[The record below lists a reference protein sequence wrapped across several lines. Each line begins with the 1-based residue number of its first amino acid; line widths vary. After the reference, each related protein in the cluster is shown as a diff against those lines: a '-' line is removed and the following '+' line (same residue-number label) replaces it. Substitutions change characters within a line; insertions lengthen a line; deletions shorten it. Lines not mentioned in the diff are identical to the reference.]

1 MAIIRYIA
9 FISENP
15 SELAGFYNRFLGTRE
30 LGVSPDG
37 DVSIS
42 DGFYNLT
49 LLKRRPGLHEPRPE
63 VGFNHIGLQVE
74 SLEEVKSRYLDFNPR
89 GTIVMEPSDLHHGE
103 IRIHDID
110 GNPVSLSENDFGVGG
125 DDRSLPGVRH
135 IAYNTHDPEGMR
147 QFYSE
152 VLGLREVHSSYAYR
166 RNGKLNRFLGDAFTN
181 LALHPFYN
189 SASPGHEMKFG
200 INHIGFLVRDTK
212 ATSEDL
218 SSAVTIQKRPEDRPY
233 AELRFTDPEGNRL
246 DLSQDK
252 GWEVDLNK
260 WERATGL

>member
-9 FISENP
+9 FISEKP
-15 SELAGFYNRFLGTRE
+15 EELAKFYNRFLGTRE
-30 LGVSPDG
+30 LGRSPEG
-37 DVSIS
+37 DISIT

-49 LLKRRPGLHEPRPE
+49 FFKRRPGLHEPRPE
-63 VGFNHIGLQVE
+63 VGLNHIGLQVE
-74 SLEEVKSRYLDFNPR
+74 SLDEVKARYLDFNPR
-89 GTIVMEPSDLHHGE
+89 GTIVTEPSDLHHGD
-103 IRIHDID
+103 IRIHDIE
-110 GNPVSLSENDFGVGG
+110 GNPVTLSEKDFRVGG
-125 DDRSLPGVRH
+125 ADRSFPGVRH

-152 VLGLREVHSSYAYR
+152 VLGLREVHGSYTYR
-166 RNGKLNRFLGDAFTN
+166 RNGKLNRFVGDTCTN

-200 INHIGFLVRDTK
+200 INHIGFLVPDIK
-212 ATSEDL
+212 ATMDDL
-218 SSAVTIQKRPEDRPY
+218 SSAVTIQKRPADRPY
-233 AELRFTDPEGNRL
+233 AEFRLTDPEGNRL

-260 WERATGL
+260 WESAA

>member
-1 MAIIRYIA
+1 MAVIRYIA
-9 FISENP
+9 LISENP
-15 SELAGFYNRFLGTRE
+15 DELAKFYNRFLGTRE
-30 LGVSPDG
+30 LGRSPEG

-49 LLKRRPGLHEPRPE
+49 FFKRRPGLHEPRME
-63 VGFNHIGLQVE
+63 AGLNHIGLQVE
-74 SLEEVKSRYLDFNPR
+74 SLEEVKACYLFFNPR
-89 GTIVMEPSDLHHGE
+89 GAIVTEAADVHHGE
-103 IRIHDID
+103 IRIHDIE
-110 GNPVSLSENDFGVGG
+110 GNPVTLSENDFGVGG
-125 DDRSLPGVRH
+125 ADRSLPGVRH

-152 VLGLREVHSSYAYR
+152 VLGLREVRGSYAYR
-166 RNGKLNRFLGDAFTN
+166 RDGKLNRFVGDGCTN

-200 INHIGFLVRDTK
+200 INHIGFLVTDLK
-212 ATSEDL
+212 AAIEDL
-218 SSAVTIQKRPEDRPY
+218 SSAVAIQKRPDDRPY
-233 AELRFTDPEGNRL
+233 AESRFTDPDGNRL

-260 WERATGL
+260 WERAA